1 MTISVRS
8 AAERRLEIEANAAAM
23 GIDDAY
29 VSLLVDAFYER
40 VRADTVLGPVFD
52 NAIGDAWPVHLSK
65 MKDFWASVA
74 FNAGRYSGK
83 PVPAHKKH
91 ASIQRS
97 HFDLWMGL
105 FRQTLEETA
114 PTPAAVDYF
123 MERAERIA
131 RSLKMAL
138 FIEDYVPTKPG

>member
-1 MTISVRS
+1 MTIPVRS
-8 AAERRLEIEANAAAM
+8 AADRRLEIEANAAAM

-29 VSLLVDAFYER
+29 VSLLVEAFYER
-40 VRADTVLGPVFD
+40 IRADSVLGPVFND
-52 NAIGDAWPVHLSK
+52 AIGDAWPIHLSK

-91 ASIQRS
+91 TTIHRS

-138 FIEDYVPTKPG
+138 FTDDYVPKRPS